1 VIRVDSFLDIHDAS
15 LKKDGEELCGDVV
28 KSVKTESQTIAVLS
42 DGLGSGVK
50 ATILATLTSEILVK
64 MLLEDVPLED
74 VIETVIGTLPIC
86 KVRNI
91 AYATFT
97 VVQIGNADNRF
108 RVINCDNPPTFYFR
122 RGKPEHLPAHTET
135 IQGKKITVAEGTL
148 EIGDFLG
155 VISDG
160 LTYAGLGQVM
170 NFGWG
175 WDSVARFLEN
185 HLRLY
190 GHSARAIVT
199 AILRETDRLYQGR
212 PGDDATFLG
221 IYARRRNSTII
232 FTGPPLDPTQDEMF
246 VERLFNFN
254 GRRIVSGGTTANIVA
269 GLLGEMVQIDLSTMH
284 REVPPIGTLPDV
296 DLVTEGILTLSRSL
310 ELLRACDGELSKL
323 PFENNGAVLLARE
336 LLRADFLYF
345 LVGQKVNEFYQNP
358 ILPQR
363 VSIRRH
369 LIEDMA
375 EFLRR
380 HKKEVVVEYC

>member
-1 VIRVDSFLDIHDAS
+1 
-15 LKKDGEELCGDVV
+15 
-28 KSVKTESQTIAVLS
+28 
-42 DGLGSGVK
+42 
-50 ATILATLTSEILVK
+50 
-64 MLLEDVPLED
+64 

-86 KVRNI
+86 KVRHI

-199 AILRETDRLYQGR
+199 ATLRETDRLYQGR